1 MRSVVQVYDR
11 VVDPEKFEGGAA
23 EVVWRQCVEASKEFS
38 VTLLTGNV
46 APAVGVEYPTGS
58 FTVDGVRVVRLRGV
72 IPRGPP
78 PLNRRVLVADLPAT
92 LDSLIAEAEAPTVHT
107 HFMVTPSV
115 LHALLIAEKHAV
127 PSVFQPHYHPPEIYP
142 EEEQAYRRAYMSHLF
157 PVELGMADAIVTVN
171 SMELEILHREHGVPR
186 NKLHHIPNGI
196 NPKELERRV
205 EEEKLRARYGIGDAQ
220 VVVHVGR
227 LSKRKNPLDALRA
240 FASATKGNPRA
251 VMVFVGRRGNQ
262 YEEVRRFVDAEGIG
276 NRVIFTDFVPTE
288 ERNAWVSL
296 ADVVV
301 ALSRWEA
308 FGISVAQA
316 LALGTPVVATKAG
329 GLADFVRHGE
339 NGFLVD
345 VGDVDSAA
353 DHLRFL
359 LENPDEAEAMG
370 VRGRRLVLR
379 EFTWSK
385 IGERLRALYRSLN
398 P

>member
-1 MRSVVQVYDR
+1 
-11 VVDPEKFEGGAA
+11 
-23 EVVWRQCVEASKEFS
+23 
-38 VTLLTGNV
+38 
-46 APAVGVEYPTGS
+46 
-58 FTVDGVRVVRLRGV
+58 
-72 IPRGPP
+72 
-78 PLNRRVLVADLPAT
+78 
-92 LDSLIAEAEAPTVHT
+92 
-107 HFMVTPSV
+107 
-115 LHALLIAEKHAV
+115 
-127 PSVFQPHYHPPEIYP
+127 
-142 EEEQAYRRAYMSHLF
+142 
-157 PVELGMADAIVTVN
+157 
-171 SMELEILHREHGVPR
+171 
-186 NKLHHIPNGI
+186 
-196 NPKELERRV
+196 
-205 EEEKLRARYGIGDAQ
+205 
-220 VVVHVGR
+220 
-227 LSKRKNPLDALRA
+227 
-240 FASATKGNPRA
+240 
-251 VMVFVGRRGNQ
+251 MVFVGRRGNQ